1 MDGTEAVPP
10 EEGAACAAI
19 PVGYARGMLSER
31 KLEAYRRMT
40 PGDRWREVEEL
51 MTLAWRSLLELPEEE
66 RQRRLEII
74 REEHE
79 ASDRIIL
86 ERLRRLQ

>member
-1 MDGTEAVPP
+1 
-10 EEGAACAAI
+10 
-19 PVGYARGMLSER
+19 MLSDA

-40 PGDRWREVEEL
+40 PEERWVEVEEL

-66 RQRRLEII
+66 RLHRLAVI

-79 ASDRIIL
+79 ISDRIVL
-86 ERLRRLQ
+86 ERLRLFG